1 MATTAG
7 KRLMKGRVNMTKA
20 EIAATWSRQLQRKIL
35 PDGLIEGQQAVRQ
48 GPPKATAGT
57 GGFGATKKGKKKRK

>member
-7 KRLMKGRVNMTKA
+7 KRVMKGRVNMTKA
-20 EIAATWSRQLQRKIL
+20 EIAATWSRQLQRKVL
-35 PDGLIEGQQAVRQ
+35 TDDLIENQQAVRQ

-57 GGFGATKKGKKKRK
+57 GGFGVTKKGKKKR